1 MRALVQRVKKG
12 SVTIDGKVNGAIE
25 QGLVI
30 LLGVTHT
37 DTEKDADFVADKCV
51 DLRIFEDENGKMNKS
66 LEDIGGSILL
76 ISQFTLYAAT
86 RKGRRPSFDA
96 AARPEVAEPLYRY
109 FIERV
114 RSRGIRVE
122 TGIFG
127 ADMQVES
134 VNDGPVTLIL
144 DTDQLMD
151 TPRRG

>member
-12 SVTIDGKVNGAIE
+12 SVTIDGKVNGSIG

-30 LLGVTHT
+30 LLGITHT

-66 LEDIGGSILL
+66 LEETGASILL

-96 AARPEVAEPLYRY
+96 AARPEYAEVLYEY
-109 FIERV
+109 FIRKL
-114 RSRGIRVE
+114 RSRGITVE

-127 ADMQVES
+127 ADMQVEIH
-134 VNDGPVTLIL
+134 NDGPVTMLVEY
-144 DTDQLMD
+144 
-151 TPRRG
+151 PG

>member
-12 SVTIDGKVNGAIE
+12 SVSIDGKIHGAID

-30 LLGVTHT
+30 LLGITHE

-66 LEDIGGSILL
+66 LEDINGSILL

-96 AARPEVAEPLYRY
+96 AARPEVAEPLYEY
-109 FIERV
+109 FIQKL
-114 RSRGIRVE
+114 RSRGIKVE
-122 TGIFG
+122 TGVFG
-127 ADMQVES
+127 AYMQVEIH
-134 VNDGPVTLIL
+134 NDGPVT
-144 DTDQLMD
+144 MMVEY
-151 TPRRG
+151 P

>member
-1 MRALVQRVKKG
+1 MWALVQRVKKG
-12 SVTIDGKVNGAIE
+12 SVTIDGKVNGSIG

-30 LLGVTHT
+30 LLGITHT

-66 LEDIGGSILL
+66 LEETGGSILL

-96 AARPEVAEPLYRY
+96 AARPEYAEVLYEY
-109 FIERV
+109 FIRKL
-114 RSRGIRVE
+114 RSRGITVE

-127 ADMQVES
+127 ADMQVEIH
-134 VNDGPVTLIL
+134 NDGPVTMLVEY
-144 DTDQLMD
+144 
-151 TPRRG
+151 PG

>member
-12 SVTIDGKVNGAIE
+12 SVTIEGKVNGSIG

-30 LLGVTHT
+30 LLGITHT

-66 LEDIGGSILL
+66 LEETGGSILL

-96 AARPEVAEPLYRY
+96 AARPEYAEPLYEY
-109 FIERV
+109 FIRKL
-114 RSRGIRVE
+114 RSRGITVE

-127 ADMQVES
+127 ADMQVEIH
-134 VNDGPVTLIL
+134 NDGPVTMLVEY
-144 DTDQLMD
+144 
-151 TPRRG
+151 PG

>member
-12 SVTIDGKVNGAIE
+12 SVSIDGKVHGAID

-30 LLGVTHT
+30 LLGITHE

-66 LEDIGGSILL
+66 LEDINGSILL

-96 AARPEVAEPLYRY
+96 AARPEVAEPLYEY
-109 FIERV
+109 FIQKL
-114 RSRGIRVE
+114 RSRGIKVE
-122 TGIFG
+122 TGVFG
-127 ADMQVES
+127 AYMQVEIH
-134 VNDGPVTLIL
+134 NDGPVT
-144 DTDQLMD
+144 MMVEY
-151 TPRRG
+151 P

>member
-12 SVTIDGKVNGAIE
+12 SVSIDGQVHGAID

-30 LLGVTHT
+30 LLGVTHE

-66 LEDIGGSILL
+66 LEDINGSILL

-96 AARPEVAEPLYRY
+96 AARPEVAEPLYEY
-109 FIERV
+109 FIQKLRN
-114 RSRGIRVE
+114 RGIKVE

-127 ADMQVES
+127 ADMQVEIH
-134 VNDGPVTLIL
+134 NDGPVT
-144 DTDQLMD
+144 MMVEY
-151 TPRRG
+151 P

>member
-12 SVTIDGKVNGAIE
+12 SVTLEGKVNGSIG

-30 LLGVTHT
+30 LLGITHS

-66 LEDIGGSILL
+66 LEETGGSILL

-96 AARPEVAEPLYRY
+96 AARPEYAEPLYEY
-109 FIERV
+109 FIRKL
-114 RSRGIRVE
+114 RSRGITVE

-127 ADMQVES
+127 ADMQVEIH
-134 VNDGPVTLIL
+134 NDGPVTMLVEY
-144 DTDQLMD
+144 
-151 TPRRG
+151 PG

>member
-12 SVTIDGKVNGAIE
+12 SVSIDGKIHGAIE

-30 LLGVTHT
+30 LLGITHE

-66 LEDIGGSILL
+66 LEDINGSILL

-96 AARPEVAEPLYRY
+96 AARPEVAEPLYEY
-109 FIERV
+109 FIQKL
-114 RSRGIRVE
+114 RSRGIKVE
-122 TGIFG
+122 TGVFG
-127 ADMQVES
+127 AYMQVEIH
-134 VNDGPVTLIL
+134 NDGPVT
-144 DTDQLMD
+144 MMVEY
-151 TPRRG
+151 P

>member
-12 SVTIDGKVNGAIE
+12 SVTIDGKVNGAVE

-76 ISQFTLYAAT
+76 VSQFTLYAAT

-96 AARPEVAEPLYRY
+96 AARPEYAEVLYEY
-109 FIERV
+109 FIRKL
-114 RSRGIRVE
+114 RSRGITVE

-127 ADMQVES
+127 ADMQVEIH
-134 VNDGPVTLIL
+134 NDGPVTMLVEY
-144 DTDQLMD
+144 
-151 TPRRG
+151 PG

>member
-12 SVTIDGKVNGAIE
+12 SVTIDGKVNGSIG

-30 LLGVTHT
+30 LLGITHT

-66 LEDIGGSILL
+66 LEETGGSILL

-96 AARPEVAEPLYRY
+96 AARPEYAEVLYEY
-109 FIERV
+109 FIRKL
-114 RSRGIRVE
+114 RSRGITVE

-127 ADMQVES
+127 ADMQVEIH
-134 VNDGPVTLIL
+134 NDGPVTMLVEY
-144 DTDQLMD
+144 
-151 TPRRG
+151 PG

>member
-12 SVTIDGKVNGAIE
+12 SVTIGGKVNGAID

-30 LLGVTHT
+30 LLGITHD

-66 LEDIGGSILL
+66 LEDVKGSILL

-86 RKGRRPSFDA
+86 RKGRRPSFDMA
-96 AARPEVAEPLYRY
+96 SRPEHAEPLYEY
-109 FIERV
+109 FIKKL
-114 RSRGIRVE
+114 RSRGVKVE

-127 ADMQVES
+127 ADMQVEIH
-134 VNDGPVTLIL
+134 NDGPVTMLVEYP
-144 DTDQLMD
+144 DPQ
-151 TPRRG
+151 

>member
-12 SVTIDGKVNGAIE
+12 SVTIDGKVSGAIG

-30 LLGVTHT
+30 LLGITHN

-66 LEDIGGSILL
+66 LEEINGEILL

-86 RKGRRPSFDA
+86 RKGRRPSFDMA
-96 AARPEVAEPLYRY
+96 SRPEHAEPLYEY
-109 FIERV
+109 FIKKL
-114 RSRGIRVE
+114 RSRGVKVE

-127 ADMQVES
+127 ADMQVEIH
-134 VNDGPVTLIL
+134 NDGPVTMLVEYP
-144 DTDQLMD
+144 DPQ
-151 TPRRG
+151 

>member
-1 MRALVQRVKKG
+1 MRALVQRVTKG
-12 SVTIDGKVNGAIE
+12 SVTIDGKVHGAIE

-30 LLGVTHT
+30 LLGITHE

-66 LEDIGGSILL
+66 LEEINGSILL

-96 AARPEVAEPLYRY
+96 AARPEKAEPLYEY
-109 FIERV
+109 FIQKL
-114 RSRGIRVE
+114 RSRGIKVE

-127 ADMQVES
+127 AYMQVEIH
-134 VNDGPVTLIL
+134 NDGPVT
-144 DTDQLMD
+144 MMVEY
-151 TPRRG
+151 P

>member
-1 MRALVQRVKKG
+1 MRALVQRVRKG

-76 ISQFTLYAAT
+76 VSQFTLYAAT

-96 AARPEVAEPLYRY
+96 AARPEHAEPLYEY
-109 FIERV
+109 FIRKL
-114 RSRGIRVE
+114 RSRGITVE

-127 ADMQVES
+127 ADMQVEIH
-134 VNDGPVTLIL
+134 NDGPVTMLVEY
-144 DTDQLMD
+144 
-151 TPRRG
+151 PG

>member
-12 SVTIDGKVNGAIE
+12 SVSIDGQVHGAID

-30 LLGVTHT
+30 LLGVTHE

-66 LEDIGGSILL
+66 LEDINGSILL

-96 AARPEVAEPLYRY
+96 AARPEVAEPLYEY
-109 FIERV
+109 FIQKL
-114 RSRGIRVE
+114 RSRGIKVE
-122 TGIFG
+122 TGVFG
-127 ADMQVES
+127 AYMQVEIH
-134 VNDGPVTLIL
+134 NDGPVT
-144 DTDQLMD
+144 MMVEY
-151 TPRRG
+151 P